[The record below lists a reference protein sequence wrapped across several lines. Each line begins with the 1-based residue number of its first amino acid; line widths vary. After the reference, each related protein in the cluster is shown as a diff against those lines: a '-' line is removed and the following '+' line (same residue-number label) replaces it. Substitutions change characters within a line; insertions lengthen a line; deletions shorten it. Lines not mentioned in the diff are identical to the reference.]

1 MFLMDEETREYFEE
15 IKELETENNKILK
28 NLQKRARIGFFVK
41 ILYWAILAGIA
52 FGAFYF
58 IQPYIEEGKNAYKN
72 YKEVEA
78 KVKAFPTSIEGLF
91 KQGN

>member
-1 MFLMDEETREYFEE
+1 MDDETLQYLEE
-15 IKELETENNKILK
+15 IKELATENNKILK
-28 NLQKRARIGFFVK
+28 NLQQRARIGFFVK

-72 YKEVEA
+72 YKEVET
-78 KVKAFPTSIEGLF
+78 KVKAFPTSLEGFF
-91 KQGN
+91 KQAN